1 MARQT
6 LMTGSRRATWRIL
19 QAALAL
25 VVVVLAV
32 RSLVINWSD
41 LRAQQVNFDL
51 SLPALLGSLI
61 MVLGSFGVLIEGW
74 RRVVV
79 SYGETLPFV
88 RAARIWLLASLGK
101 YVPGKV
107 WAMVGAAALAR
118 QAGVQ
123 AAAAVAAALVLQ
135 ALALSSGVLVVAGT
149 ASAGLRETI
158 GVGGMLG
165 VFTIGAVAV
174 AAALAL
180 TWQPALNWLHRLAP
194 NRVPQLGRVPPHIM
208 LAALGANLLA
218 WVGYGVG
225 FLLLARGLAPGAG
238 MSLLQAVGIFSS
250 AYIVG
255 FLVAVAPAG
264 LGARE
269 GVMVLML
276 TGLVGARLA
285 AALAVASR
293 LLWTAAEL
301 AAAAPFLLGCGR
313 SASVTSSMSSLDEVS

>member
-1 MARQT
+1 
-6 LMTGSRRATWRIL
+6 MTVVRRTAWRAL
-19 QAALAL
+19 QATIAV

-32 RSLVINWSD
+32 RSLVTNWSD
-41 LRAQQVNFDL
+41 LRAQQVDFDL
-51 SLPALLGSLI
+51 SVPAVLGSL
-61 MVLGSFGVLIEGW
+61 MVVLGSFAVLIEGW

-79 SYGETLPFV
+79 AYGETLPFL

-107 WAMVGAAALAR
+107 WAVVGAAALAR

-165 VFTIGAVAV
+165 VFMVGALAV
-174 AAALAL
+174 TAALSL
-180 TWQPALNWLHRLAP
+180 TWQPALNWLHRLSP
-194 NRVPQLGRVPPHIM
+194 SRIPQLSIVPPHVM
-208 LAALGANLLA
+208 LAALGANLVA
-218 WVGYGVG
+218 WVGYGIA
-225 FLLLARGLAPGAG
+225 FLLLAEGLAPGAG

-285 AALAVASR
+285 AALAIASR

-313 SASVTSSMSSLDEVS
+313 SPSVASSISSPDEVP

>member
-1 MARQT
+1 MARHT
-6 LMTGSRRATWRIL
+6 AWRIL
-19 QAALAL
+19 QATMA
-25 VVVVLAV
+25 VVVVALAV

-41 LRAQQVNFDL
+41 LRAQQAEFDL
-51 SLPALLGSLI
+51 SVPAVLGSLLV
-61 MVLGSFGVLIEGW
+61 VLGSFAVLIEGW

-79 SYGETLPFV
+79 AYGETLPFLL
-88 RAARIWLLASLGK
+88 AARIWLLASLGK

-135 ALALSSGVLVVAGT
+135 ALALSSGVLVVAGS

-165 VFTIGAVAV
+165 VFVVGAVAV
-174 AAALAL
+174 IAALSL
-180 TWQPALNWLHRLAP
+180 TWQPALNWLHKLAP
-194 NRVPQLGRVPPHIM
+194 NRVPQLSRVPLHVM
-208 LAALGANLLA
+208 LAALGANLVA
-218 WVGYGVG
+218 WVGYGIA
-225 FLLLARGLAPGAG
+225 FLLLANGLAPGAG
-238 MSLLQAVGIFSS
+238 ISLLQAVGIFSS

-276 TGLVGARLA
+276 TGLVGARWA
-285 AALAVASR
+285 AALAIASR
-293 LLWTAAEL
+293 LLWTGAEL

-313 SASVTSSMSSLDEVS
+313 SASVASSISSPDEVP